1 MTCRQ
6 VQIRKVDIHT
16 DVLLVGD
23 VETHDEPSVASRIR
37 ICNVTNQSMK
47 GSVAGVEVKFHAHAF
62 KDVRISDVVVPHVGH
77 VYFRPRRPI

>member
-1 MTCRQ
+1 MRHVTCRQ

-23 VETHDEPSVASRIR
+23 VETHDEPRVASR

-62 KDVRISDVVVPHVGH
+62 KDV
-77 VYFRPRRPI
+77 